1 MRDWLPNV
9 LHAVKPFVSS
19 KDIHAGTRW
28 RDEIADELDETQFG
42 LICVTKANQGEPWL
56 NFEAGALAKSV
67 DSSRVIPLA
76 IDLSLADIKNPLG
89 QFQGSLLTKE
99 GLREV
104 VVSINASCDQSIS
117 ADRLQKSF
125 EKWWPD
131 LESELKE
138 FEEQEQSEASS
149 TPAEPARDDR
159 ELLEEVLT
167 TVRGLSRSS
176 AEPAASLSLESA
188 VQRVHAAADPDEKAK
203 ILKPYV
209 LKRVAE
215 LREEGKT
222 TFKWPQ
228 IVSAF
233 PSGGGVRNALPKA
246 FRDLRE
252 NGDISCTV
260 DPEPGPNQGFGGG
273 KVIRL
278 E

>member
-28 RDEIADELDETQFG
+28 RDEIAGELDETEFG

-67 DSSRVIPLA
+67 GSSRVIPLA
-76 IDLSLADIKNPLG
+76 IDLSLAEIKHPLG
-89 QFQGSLLTKE
+89 QFQGSLLTKD

-104 VVSINASCDQSIS
+104 VVSINTCCDQSIS
-117 ADRLQKSF
+117 TDRLQRSF

-138 FEEQEQSEASS
+138 FEEQGQSEAGPTS
-149 TPAEPARDDR
+149 PEPARGDR

-176 AEPAASLSLESA
+176 AEPTDSLSLESA
-188 VQRVHAAADPDEKAK
+188 VNRVHAASDPDEKAE
-203 ILKPYV
+203 ILKPHV
-209 LKRVAE
+209 LKRVAD
-215 LREEGKT
+215 LRGEGKT

-233 PSGGGVRNALPKA
+233 PSGGGVHNALPKA
-246 FRDLRE
+246 FRGLRE
-252 NGDISCTV
+252 SGDIRCTV
-260 DPEPGPNQGFGGG
+260 DPEPGPNQGFAGG
-273 KVIRL
+273 KTIRL